1 MDRGQSLPSFLC
13 NYISARLYLPPIFI
27 VSFPCSSLSIGFAS
41 CFSVAP
47 PAVFDLIK
55 PNPPRARWF
64 CCFWTDGPPRTLAK
78 VTQQPYPTLLPS
90 SFHPPPAPFFFCS
103 FSPFCSWVRH
113 LFVPSLCSC
122 GVFRVQ
128 VGEFLRSSEKKRTLQ
143 NRAVPIS
150 CDEVVQGWFISCSS
164 QGVCS
169 VVYHSNP
176 IPLDCS
182 R

>member
-90 SFHPPPAPFFFCS
+90 SFHPPPAPFFFLFLFPILFMGSSSVCS
-103 FSPFCSWVRH
+103 LLV
-113 LFVPSLCSC
+113 
-122 GVFRVQ
+122 
-128 VGEFLRSSEKKRTLQ
+128 FLRCLQSSGRGIS
-143 NRAVPIS
+143 PI
-150 CDEVVQGWFISCSS
+150 
-164 QGVCS
+164 
-169 VVYHSNP
+169 
-176 IPLDCS
+176 
-182 R
+182 